1 MARWPPCKPAFWG
14 LQRHAAC
21 CAGSMALSM
30 ALFPPGKGGGEG
42 VAHGGKGKGILI
54 HSLTQGRGMPL
65 ANRITPAKGDERA
78 QVLPLL
84 DAVKVRTGKRG
95 RPRKRLKVIA
105 TEKGYAAKA
114 LRQQLRKRGIR
125 AQLPKRVWKTK
136 KNRGRPIKKAVPRFQ
151 AERTFAWFQ
160 KKYRRLVVRW
170 ERMAACFEAFLALA
184 TVHIWIHR
192 LIVG

>member
-1 MARWPPCKPAFWG
+1 
-14 LQRHAAC
+14 
-21 CAGSMALSM
+21 M

-42 VAHGGKGKGILI
+42 VARGGKGKGMLI
-54 HSLTQGRGMPL
+54 HSLTEGNGMPL
-65 ANRITPAKGDERA
+65 ANRTTPANGDERA

-84 DAVKVRTGKRG
+84 DAVKVRTGHRG

-105 TEKGYAAKA
+105 TDKGYDATA
-114 LRQQLRKRGIR
+114 LRHQLRKRGIR

-136 KNRGRPIKKAVPRFQ
+136 KPRGRPIKQVVPRFQ

-170 ERMAACFEAFLALA
+170 ERLAACFDAFLTLA
-184 TVHIWIHR
+184 TVHIWVHR

>member
-1 MARWPPCKPAFWG
+1 MAPW
-14 LQRHAAC
+14 
-21 CAGSMALSM
+21 M

-42 VAHGGKGKGILI
+42 VAHGGKGKSILI
-54 HSLTQGRGMPL
+54 HSLTEAQGMPL
-65 ANRITPAKGDERA
+65 ANRITPANEDERA

-84 DAVKVRTGKRG
+84 DAVKLRTGKRG

-105 TEKGYAAKA
+105 TDKGYDAKA
-114 LRQQLRKRGIR
+114 LRHQLRKRGIR

-136 KNRGRPIKKAVPRFQ
+136 KNRGRPIKKVVPRCQ

-170 ERMAACFEAFLALA
+170 ERIAAALRRF
-184 TVHIWIHR
+184 WR
-192 LIVG
+192 LRRSTSGSTG

>member
-1 MARWPPCKPAFWG
+1 
-14 LQRHAAC
+14 
-21 CAGSMALSM
+21 MAL
-30 ALFPPGKGGGEG
+30 LPPGKAGGEG
-42 VAHGGKGKGILI
+42 IARGGTGTGMLS
-54 HSLTQGRGMPL
+54 HRLTEGSGMPWATRTTR
-65 ANRITPAKGDERA
+65 ANGDERA

-84 DAVKVRTGKRG
+84 DAVKVRTGHRG

-105 TEKGYAAKA
+105 TDKGYDAKA

-136 KNRGRPIKKAVPRFQ
+136 KNRGRPIKKIVPRFQ

-170 ERMAACFEAFLALA
+170 ERMAACFDAFLAVA
-184 TVHIWIHR
+184 TIHIWIQK